1 MKSKILV
8 RLFVI
13 LAICSL
19 CAVFLLPTFGERT
32 LKVSMKKGVSSEQI
46 DNLKHRFSGKEIV
59 SSSDS
64 EIVFRGYGITDAKM
78 N

>member
-64 EIVFRGYGITDAKM
+64 EIV
-78 N
+78 